1 MALDEEQTYTR
12 VGYSSNAS
20 SYSVSVGAYAANSD
34 QGTMNTIV
42 GHAAGYFN
50 YGGESNTYI
59 GYLSGHGEHSHGDN
73 NVAVGRHSNFYGNGS
88 NNTMIGC
95 FSGSDSNA
103 ANSVYL
109 GHKAGYYNDRNNTL
123 MIDNTSTGASLIYGE
138 FDNDL
143 VRINGNLEITNM
155 VTTENLKVN
164 GKVNSPLFVNG
175 FIEVSDT
182 ISSSLA
188 VDDTSNNHNI
198 LAIDVNNTGDGNS
211 DVGFSMENIE
221 TDFKWTFRT
230 YNPSEGFAA
239 SKIGTGG
246 TEFEVG
252 NTGTTLATT
261 VVKMGGVVVFK
272 NGHLVNKSGNELT
285 SLVNEQSIKLADA
298 MAKMEAKDAEMIA
311 MKAEAKAKGQKIA
324 MMEAEISE
332 LKVIKQKVAMMESIL
347 TNLALNT
354 SDTDKTKVSLNLK

>member
-1 MALDEEQTYTR
+1 MKKERTLSIMTTMLIMAGTSAMALDEESTYTR
-12 VGYSSNAS
+12 VGYGSNAGQF
-20 SYSVSVGAYAANSD
+20 SVSVGAYAAYSD
-34 QGTMNTIV
+34 QGTQNTFV
-42 GHAAGYFN
+42 GHAAGMSN
-50 YGGESNTYI
+50 HGGVSNTYI
-59 GYLSGHGEHSHGDN
+59 GYLSGKGEHSHGDY

-109 GHKAGYYNDRNNTL
+109 GHKAGYYNDRNDTL

-143 VRINGNLEITNM
+143 VRINGTFEATKGM
-155 VTTENLKVN
+155 
-164 GKVNSPLFVNG
+164 
-175 FIEVSDT
+175 
-182 ISSSLA
+182 SSSLEA
-188 VDDTSNNHNI
+188 DDTANNHNI

-252 NTGTTLATT
+252 NIGTGLSTT
-261 VVKMGGVVVFK
+261 VVKMGGVVVFSG
-272 NGHLVNKSGNELT
+272 GHLVDSGGAKIT
-285 SLVNEQSIKLADA
+285 SLVSEQGKMLAKTRA
-298 MAKMEAKDAEMIA
+298 
-311 MKAEAKAKGQKIA
+311 
-324 MMEAEISE
+324 E
-332 LKVIKQKVAMMESIL
+332 LKVAQEKIARFEIMQKRLAKIESLL
-347 TNLALNT
+347 TNLALDTSNT
-354 SDTDKTKVSLNLK
+354 SKEKVSMK